1 MTSTLGI
8 KETQLMA
15 GRLSRVIYID
25 MVHLDHFYS
34 TRSNIASEG
43 RYRPIRGMEVSL
55 ELHGSQRH
63 QVGREMTWRV
73 VRHVFM
79 EGQ

>member
-8 KETQLMA
+8 REIQIMA

-25 MVHLDHFYS
+25 MVQVDHFYS

-43 RYRPIRGMEVSL
+43 RYRPLRGMEVSL

-63 QVGREMTWRV
+63 KVGW
-73 VRHVFM
+73 
-79 EGQ
+79 